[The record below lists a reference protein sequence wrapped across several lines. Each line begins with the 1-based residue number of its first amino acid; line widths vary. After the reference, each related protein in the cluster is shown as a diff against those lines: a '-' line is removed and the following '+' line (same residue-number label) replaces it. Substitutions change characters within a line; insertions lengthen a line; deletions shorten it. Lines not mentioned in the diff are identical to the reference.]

1 MSRWKGKQAKA
12 WKSRGR
18 REMHKH
24 KQRQRLMRG
33 QDGGSKWGRKYERG
47 ENEGMNEF
55 REAGH
60 GAARWSIGQT

>member
-1 MSRWKGKQAKA
+1 
-12 WKSRGR
+12 
-18 REMHKH
+18 MHKH